1 MLLVVGVFRVVVVP
15 GDVEVVVPGDGSPG
29 GSSSHPSS
37 CRPGSQQDG
46 LAQETGL
53 EGQEPGGE
61 GEGGGPQTERQ
72 T

>member
-1 MLLVVGVFRVVVVP
+1 MLLVVRVFREVVVP
-15 GDVEVVVPGDGSPG
+15 GDVEVVVPGDGGPG

-53 EGQEPGGE
+53 GLEGQEPGGD
-61 GEGGGPQTERQ
+61 GGSQTERQ

>member
-1 MLLVVGVFRVVVVP
+1 MRYVLLVVVRVSP
-15 GDVEVVVPGDGSPG
+15 EVVVPGDGGPG

-37 CRPGSQQDG
+37 CRAGSQQDG

-53 EGQEPGGE
+53 EGQEPGGD
-61 GEGGGPQTERQ
+61 GGGSEAERE